1 MQVKLIFVWLVI
13 FIYKI
18 WEALLVDAAILSGF
32 PEISLVIDKPLYSV
46 ITLHTTVWIYT
57 AVKTADVSLG
67 CVT

>member
-13 FIYKI
+13 FINKT

-46 ITLHTTVWIYT
+46 ITLHTMVWIYT